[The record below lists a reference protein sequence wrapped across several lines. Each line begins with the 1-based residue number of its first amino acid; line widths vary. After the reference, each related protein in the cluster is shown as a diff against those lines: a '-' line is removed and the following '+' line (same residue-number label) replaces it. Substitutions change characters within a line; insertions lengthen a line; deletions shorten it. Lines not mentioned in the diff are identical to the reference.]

1 MGTIRNGGNGA
12 FSGKAGSFIGS
23 SWRDINYIEGLSKL
37 STKPKCEK
45 QLEQQAKF
53 AMAISPDS

>member
-23 SWRDINYIEGLSKL
+23 SWRDINLTRPGLSIL
-37 STKPKCEK
+37 
-45 QLEQQAKF
+45 QL
-53 AMAISPDS
+53 